1 MCRPCSARFIAR
13 RLCNNRGERQLVS
26 EISVLGAG
34 AFGTALAISLARSG
48 RDVQL
53 WARSE
58 GAASEM
64 QKRREN
70 MGRLPGKPFPETL
83 QITADLTQA
92 TKAEILLLAVPMQ
105 QLARFAEEN
114 KTLFQHKTLVACC
127 KGVDLSSD
135 RGPLEVLE
143 DTLPGATVAI
153 LSGPSFAVD
162 IADGLPTA
170 LTLALRDNEGVEDL
184 QSHLS
189 TDNIRLYSSI
199 DPLGVE
205 FGGALKNVIAIAC
218 GLAIGAGF
226 GESARAALMTRGFAE
241 MQRLAFKL
249 GADPTTLSGL
259 SGFGDLVLTCTSEKS
274 RNYSHGLKLGQGAQ
288 IDPTVTVEGVAT
300 AKAVVHLSQTLGVD
314 MPITSAVTQII
325 NGTVSISEAVEMLL
339 SRPLKRE

>member
-1 MCRPCSARFIAR
+1 M
-13 RLCNNRGERQLVS
+13 S

-48 RDVQL
+48 RDVLL

-58 GAASEM
+58 EAAADM

-70 MGRLPGKPFPETL
+70 AVRLPGKPFPDRL
-83 QITADLTQA
+83 NITADLARA
-92 TKAEILLLAVPMQ
+92 TETPILLLAVPMQ
-105 QLARFAEEN
+105 KLASFAEAN

-135 RGPLEVLE
+135 RGPLAVLE
-143 DTLPGATVAI
+143 DTVPSATVAI

-170 LTLALRDNEGVEDL
+170 LTLAARDKERVAAL
-184 QSHLS
+184 QTSLS
-189 TDNIRLYSSI
+189 TDNIRLYSSL

-249 GADPTTLSGL
+249 GADPATLSGL
-259 SGFGDLVLTCTSEKS
+259 AGFGDLVLTCTSEKS
-274 RNYSHGLKLGQGAQ
+274 RNYSHGLKLGQGME

-300 AKAVVHLSQTLGVD
+300 AKAVVHLSQSLGVD

-325 NGTVSISEAVEMLL
+325 NGHVSISEAVEMLL